1 MTKVRDPERV
11 FNILEKHVSCKKK
24 HYYVKLRIM
33 HSEVIF
39 TVVLLRELT
48 FPTLEY
54 VKNRCL
60 AAEEFIFPADLIKSH
75 AYTCF
80 IYGKIQDMDIVDFN
94 LG

>member
-1 MTKVRDPERV
+1 M
-11 FNILEKHVSCKKK
+11 KKTMK
-24 HYYVKLRIM
+24 YFKTFSYFAFKGI
-33 HSEVIF
+33 I

-60 AAEEFIFPADLIKSH
+60 AAEEFIFPDDLIKSH